1 MTASLGET
9 LIEAPAI
16 EGRVRELGAE
26 ISRSYEGMTRPL
38 VLVCVL
44 KGAVFFAVD
53 LGRAITIPVEFEF
66 IGCRSYGAATTT
78 SGSVELTKDIAT
90 SLEGRDVLV
99 VEDIVDTGLTTS
111 FVMEHLHS
119 QQPGS
124 VRLAA
129 LLNKQ
134 ARRVRELTPDFC
146 GFEIPDKFVVG
157 YGLDLSEGYR
167 NLRDIHVIH
176 ESPS

>member
-1 MTASLGET
+1 VTASLGET
-9 LIEAPAI
+9 LIDASAI
-16 EGRVRELGAE
+16 QTRVVELGRDVSEA
-26 ISRSYEGMTRPL
+26 YAQTGMPL
-38 VLVCVL
+38 ILVCVL
-44 KGAVFFAVD
+44 KGAVFFGAD

-66 IGCRSYGAATTT
+66 IACRSYGASTTT
-78 SGSVELTKDIAT
+78 SGNVELTKDVGR

-111 FVMEHLHS
+111 FVMDHLRS
-119 QQPGS
+119 QKPAS

-134 ARRVRELTPDFC
+134 ERRVRDITPDFC

-157 YGLDLSEGYR
+157 YGLDLAEAYR
-167 NLRDIHVIH
+167 NLRDIRVI
-176 ESPS
+176 SDVNS